1 MQEDLE
7 TCLKRLF
14 GAEARIA
21 AQSPVSG
28 GDINEAY
35 HLVLQDGRDLF
46 IKCHE
51 DVADDFFAVEADG
64 LKAMREAGARTPEVL
79 AFGRN
84 EDGKS
89 FLLMTYVRSSR
100 PRRD

>member
-21 AQSPVSG
+21 AQSSVSG

-35 HLVLQDGRDLF
+35 HLVLQDG
-46 IKCHE
+46 
-51 DVADDFFAVEADG
+51 
-64 LKAMREAGARTPEVL
+64 
-79 AFGRN
+79 
-84 EDGKS
+84 
-89 FLLMTYVRSSR
+89 
-100 PRRD
+100 

>member
-21 AQSPVSG
+21 AKSPVSG

-46 IKCHE
+46 MKCHE
-51 DVADDFFAVEADG
+51 DVADDFF
-64 LKAMREAGARTPEVL
+64 LQRTETIVSEICL
-79 AFGRN
+79 
-84 EDGKS
+84 
-89 FLLMTYVRSSR
+89 
-100 PRRD
+100 